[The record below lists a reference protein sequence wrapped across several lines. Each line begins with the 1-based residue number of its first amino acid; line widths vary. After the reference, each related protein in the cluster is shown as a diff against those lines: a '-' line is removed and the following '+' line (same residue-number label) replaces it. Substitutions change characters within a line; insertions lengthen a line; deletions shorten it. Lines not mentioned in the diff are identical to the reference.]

1 MVEVTADLTKA
12 TVVGKYN
19 GVIIDAEFADGS
31 VKPIFC
37 SVYGIVQMCVPGVI
51 VYAGSTAG
59 KGRKIPYELEFI
71 EQNNGLI
78 YCRPNRNNDLFEE
91 AFNEGR
97 LPEFAEYSSC
107 RRLDATDHLPHIDFE
122 LSSAGGDKCF
132 VFVTNVYHKFGAGA
146 VFPTEVNFFEMEMFE
161 EMQKLCAQGHKTC
174 VFMIMP
180 RTDCQELHFSW
191 KYSPLAAAK
200 IFDAA
205 KNGLNFVGYSCNIN
219 KKRVTLSQI
228 IPIVY

>member
-1 MVEVTADLTKA
+1 MAEIAANLIKA

-19 GVIIDAEFADGS
+19 GVIIDAKFADGS
-31 VKPIFC
+31 VRPIFC
-37 SVYGIVQMCVPGVI
+37 SAYDIVQMCVPGTV

-59 KGRKIPYELEFI
+59 KCRKIPYELEFI
-71 EQNNGLI
+71 EQNGGLI
-78 YCRPNRNNDLFEE
+78 YGCPNRNNDLFEE
-91 AFNEGR
+91 AFNER
-97 LPEFAEYSSC
+97 RIPEFAAYSLC
-107 RRLDATDHLPHIDFE
+107 RRLDAADHLPHIDFE
-122 LSSAGGDKCF
+122 LSSPGGDKCF

-161 EMQKLCAQGHKTC
+161 EMQELRAQGHKTC

-180 RTDCQELHFSW
+180 RTDCNEIHFSW

-205 KNGLNFVGYSCNIN
+205 KNGLNFIGYGCNID